1 MVEAASKRGLSTTV
15 GPVPIVRAAP
25 ASPAFLTFA
34 ATSRGMVDVNGF
46 PDDLGRHTPSL
57 STDPPDWPALDG
69 YLYPTPD
76 HSAAPSGM

>member
-57 STDPPDWPALDG
+57 THGPTRLACARRLFVPDSRP
-69 YLYPTPD
+69 
-76 HSAAPSGM
+76 